1 MGMGESGKQCHVRN
15 RKDRAS
21 SMTYPTDRAV
31 AANPVVSPSAPADRN
46 APVRPSPAG
55 WLVGRSAHRAWSS
68 AWTLLFLTNLFWA
81 GNIVIGRAV
90 AGRVPPITLAY
101 WRWTGAFFVA
111 FGFAW
116 PHLKKDWPE
125 LLRRWRMLLLL
136 AATGIAT
143 YNTMSY
149 IGLQYTTALNALL
162 LQSAMPVIV
171 LLWDFGLFGA
181 RPSLWQVL
189 GVALSL
195 LGVLAIV
202 SQLSPAVLA
211 HISINIGDLWLLG
224 ALVVTGLYVPLLRRR
239 PAVHSLSLLVTLI
252 GIGSFMILPFYLW
265 EVGNGAAVR
274 GGLPSYAAIAY
285 AAVLPSFVAYL
296 FFNRGVELI
305 GPGRAGQSAHLMP
318 VLGAILA
325 VLFLG
330 ERFHLYHVVGILLI
344 AAGILLASKKSPA
357 ARLPSG

>member
-1 MGMGESGKQCHVRN
+1 MTH
-15 RKDRAS
+15 S
-21 SMTYPTDRAV
+21 SDRAV
-31 AANPVVSPSAPADRN
+31 SANPAVAPSQPADRG
-46 APVRPSPAG
+46 APARPSP
-55 WLVGRSAHRAWSS
+55 LGRFFASFAHRAWSS
-68 AWTLLFLTNLFWA
+68 AWTLLVLTNLFWA

-90 AGRVPPITLAY
+90 AGHVPPITLAY
-101 WRWTGAFFVA
+101 WRWTGAFLVA

-116 PHLKKDWPE
+116 PHLKRDWPE
-125 LLRRWRMLLLL
+125 LLRHWPMLLLL

-181 RPSLWQVL
+181 RPSLWQTL

-202 SQLSPAVLA
+202 SQLSLAVLA

-224 ALVVTGLYVPLLRRR
+224 GLVVTGLYTPLLRRR
-239 PAVHSLSLLVTLI
+239 PAAHPLSLLVTMM
-252 GIGSFMILPFYLW
+252 GIGSCMILPFYLW
-265 EVGNGAAVR
+265 EAGNGATVR

-285 AAVLPSFVAYL
+285 AAVLPSFIAYL

-330 ERFHLYHVVGILLI
+330 EQFHLYHVVGIVLI
-344 AAGILLASKKSPA
+344 AAGILLASKKSPSA
-357 ARLPSG
+357 SAKS

>member
-1 MGMGESGKQCHVRN
+1 
-15 RKDRAS
+15 
-21 SMTYPTDRAV
+21 MTYPSDRAV
-31 AANPVVSPSAPADRN
+31 AANPAVSPSEPAVAGAPE
-46 APVRPSPAG
+46 PPIG
-55 WLVGRSAHRAWSS
+55 WLAHRAWSSAWSS

-101 WRWTGAFFVA
+101 WRWTGAFCVA

-116 PHLKKDWPE
+116 PHLKKDWPA
-125 LLRRWRMLLLL
+125 LRQQWPMLLLL

-189 GVALSL
+189 GVTLSL

-202 SQLSPAVLA
+202 SQLSLAVLT
-211 HISINIGDLWLLG
+211 HVSINIGDLWLLG
-224 ALVVTGLYVPLLRRR
+224 ALLVTGLYVPLLRRR
-239 PAVHSLSLLVTLI
+239 PAVHPLSLLVTLM
-252 GIGSFMILPFYLW
+252 GIGSCMILPFYLW
-265 EVGNGAAVR
+265 EIGSGASVH

-285 AAVLPSFVAYL
+285 AAVLSSFIAYL

-330 ERFHLYHVVGILLI
+330 EQFHLYHVVGIVLI
-344 AAGILLASKKSPA
+344 AGGILLASKKSPSA
-357 ARLPSG
+357 SVKS

>member
-1 MGMGESGKQCHVRN
+1 
-15 RKDRAS
+15 
-21 SMTYPTDRAV
+21 MTFPSDRAV
-31 AANPVVSPSAPADRN
+31 PASPAV
-46 APVRPSPAG
+46 APVRPSPLG
-55 WLVGRSAHRAWSS
+55 WFAHRAWSS
-68 AWTLLFLTNLFWA
+68 AWTLLVLTNLFWA

-90 AGRVPPITLAY
+90 AGHVPPITLAY

-116 PHLKKDWPE
+116 PHLKRDWPE
-125 LLRRWRMLLLL
+125 LLRHWPMLLLL

-181 RPSLWQVL
+181 RPSLWQIF
-189 GVALSL
+189 GVVLSL

-202 SQLSPAVLA
+202 SQLSLAVLA
-211 HISINIGDLWLLG
+211 HVSLNVGDLWLLG
-224 ALVVTGLYVPLLRRR
+224 GLVVTGIYSPLLRRR
-239 PAVHSLSLLVTLI
+239 PAAHPLSLLVTMM
-252 GIGSFMILPFYLW
+252 GIGSCMILPFYLW
-265 EVGNGAAVR
+265 EIGGGATVR

-285 AAVLPSFVAYL
+285 AAVLPSFIAYL
-296 FFNRGVELI
+296 LFIRGVELI

-318 VLGAILA
+318 VFGAILA

-330 ERFHLYHVVGILLI
+330 EQFHLYHVVGIVLI
-344 AAGILLASKKSPA
+344 AAGILLASKKSRPA
-357 ARLPSG
+357 SARS